1 MGKLLAMEIL
11 NKYENELSTVQKTSM
26 ALTSP
31 ALSEVIAEI
40 DKEAGRIATPGP
52 EVNKEETKLV
62 GGIDSRSSQFIQ
74 FTLETTFF
82 ALPLSNALEI
92 GHRPEIAPLPNLPKW
107 ILGISNVRGEIIS
120 FVNLKAFLR
129 IPSSGVRGERRF
141 IIIYNHDMKVGIS
154 VDKTPGIFSMDKI
167 NYDIQSSP
175 YRQGEFVKYIN
186 GVALAGESI
195 INILD
200 TDRLLSALRITDSE
214 AG

>member
-1 MGKLLAMEIL
+1 MDIL
-11 NKYENELSTVQKTSM
+11 NKYENEKSPVQKTSM
-26 ALTSP
+26 DLTSP
-31 ALSEVIAEI
+31 ALYEVIAEI
-40 DKEAGRIATPGP
+40 DREAGRITPPGP
-52 EVNKEETKLV
+52 EENKEEGKLV
-62 GGIDSRSSQFIQ
+62 GGLRSRSSQFIQ
-74 FTLETTFF
+74 FTLESTFF

-129 IPSSGVRGERRF
+129 IPSSGVKAERRF
-141 IIIYNHDMKVGIS
+141 IIICNHDMKAGIA

-175 YRQGEFVKYIN
+175 YRHGEFVKYIK
-186 GVALAGESI
+186 GVTLAGENI

-200 TDRLLSALRITDSE
+200 TDRLLSAMRINDSE
-214 AG
+214 AD

>member
-1 MGKLLAMEIL
+1 MEIP
-11 NKYENELSTVQKTSM
+11 NKYENGLSTVQKSSM
-26 ALTSP
+26 DSTSP

-40 DKEAGRIATPGP
+40 DRAAGRIATPGP
-52 EVNKEETKLV
+52 EENKEDAKLV
-62 GGIDSRSSQFIQ
+62 GGIESRSSQFIQ
-74 FTLETTFF
+74 FTLESTFF

-120 FVNLKAFLR
+120 FVNLKAFLK
-129 IPSSGVRGERRF
+129 ISSSGVRGERRF
-141 IIIYNHDMKVGIS
+141 IIIYNHDMKVGIA
-154 VDKTPGIFSMDKI
+154 VDQTPGILSMDKI

-175 YRQGEFVKYIN
+175 YRQGEFVKYIK

-200 TDRLLSALRITDSE
+200 TDRLLSGLRITDSE